1 MVGELAISY
10 SIGET
15 PRPKCLVIP
24 ITDDDILEGDQEF
37 TVTITRVEPDWA
49 LGSPSVGTVNIIDD
63 G

>member
-1 MVGELAISY
+1 MVRELVISY
-10 SIGET
+10 SIGEA
-15 PRPKCLVIP
+15 PVRNCLAIS
-24 ITDDDILEGDQEF
+24 IIDDDILEGDQEL